1 MAERLNRSRLT
12 FGPPLG
18 GKRRAAWLALVI
30 GVLLLHTSVVR
41 WVAERAAEFKMMS
54 QMPMRIEVAYVREMA
69 LAAPPPVPPQPPK
82 SAPVKKKRAAAAPVP
97 APAAS
102 APEATVDKPDAAD
115 TELAKASPPAEPP
128 PKSDAASAPATGAA
142 SAVAAA
148 ASAVPAADPSA
159 VAKADT
165 PAAEATTT
173 AASAMPEPLAPAA
186 AVEPNG
192 DPNAARAIEVFD
204 WPASTR
210 LSYALTGNYRGEVLG
225 TAQVEWVRSG
235 TRYQVHLDF
244 VIGPSMA
251 PLISRRHTSDG
262 DITAAGL
269 SPRRYDEETKVAFRD
284 RRRATMRFEPD
295 AVVMA
300 SGERRERWPGV
311 QDTASQFIQLIFM
324 VTLNPELLTVGN
336 QFEVP
341 VALPKNM
348 YRINYEVIKQEA
360 VHTPFGDV
368 GAFHIKPR
376 RLNRPAGDLSVEI
389 WMAPQLRYLP
399 ARIRIEQDAETYVD
413 LVLDRRPQIAAQ

>member
-1 MAERLNRSRLT
+1 MVERLNRPRLT

-18 GKRRAAWLALVI
+18 GKRRGAWLALVVV
-30 GVLLLHTSVVR
+30 VLLLHTSVVR
-41 WVAERAAEFKMMS
+41 WVAERAEEFKLMNT
-54 QMPMRIEVAYVREMA
+54 MPARIEVAYVREMA
-69 LAAPPPVPPQPPK
+69 LAAPPPVPPQAPK
-82 SAPVKKKRAAAAPVP
+82 AAPVKKKRAAAAVP

-102 APEATVDKPDAAD
+102 APETGIASTTDKPGPAD
-115 TELAKASPPAEPP
+115 TELAKVAAAPEPL
-128 PKSDAASAPATGAA
+128 PKSDAASAP

-148 ASAVPAADPSA
+148 ASAVPAADPSTI
-159 VAKADT
+159 AKADT
-165 PAAEATTT
+165 PAAESPAT
-173 AASAMPEPLAPAA
+173 AAPAMPDPLAPAA
-186 AVEPNG
+186 AIEPQA
-192 DPNAARAIEVFD
+192 DTHAARAIEVFD

-225 TAQVEWVRSG
+225 SAQVEWIRSG

-244 VIGPSMA
+244 VIGPSMT
-251 PLISRRHTSDG
+251 PLMSRRHSSDG

-269 SPRRYDEETKVAFRD
+269 FPRRYDEETKVAFRD

-360 VHTPFGDV
+360 VRTPFGDV

-376 RLNRPAGDLSVEI
+376 RLNRPSGDLSVEI

-413 LVLDRRPQIAAQ
+413 LVLDRRPQISAN

>member
-41 WVAERAAEFKMMS
+41 WVAERAAEFKLMN
-54 QMPMRIEVAYVREMA
+54 QMPTRIEVAYVREMA

-82 SAPVKKKRAAAAPVP
+82 PAPVKKTRAAAPVP

-102 APEATVDKPDAAD
+102 AAVATADKPDAAD
-115 TELAKASPPAEPP
+115 TELAKASPPPEPP
-128 PKSDAASAPATGAA
+128 PKSDAASAPAGAA
-142 SAVAAA
+142 SAVAAP
-148 ASAVPAADPSA
+148 ASAVPAADPPA
-159 VAKADT
+159 AAKADT
-165 PAAEATTT
+165 PAVEAPTA

-186 AVEPNG
+186 AVEPHG
-192 DPNAARAIEVFD
+192 DPTAARAIEVFD

-235 TRYQVHLDF
+235 TRYQVHLD
-244 VIGPSMA
+244 VVVGPSLA
-251 PLISRRHTSDG
+251 PLMSRRSTSDG

-269 SPRRYDEETKVAFRD
+269 SPRRYDQDTKIVFRD
-284 RRRATMRFEPD
+284 RRRDTMRFEPD

-324 VTLNPELLTVGN
+324 VTLNPQLLTVGN

-341 VALPKNM
+341 VALPRNI

-368 GAFHIKPR
+368 AAFHIKPR
-376 RLNRPAGDLSVEI
+376 RLDRPSGDLRVEI

-399 ARIRIEQDAETYVD
+399 ARIRFEQDAETYFD